1 MAKAKT
7 KDEDPKRLTPVKRD
21 GAYVMMLFIS
31 LLAIAGGAV
40 LMHLD
45 HEEYGGKSP
54 PKEPELKILPL
65 GAKANISDGPG
76 ATPPAPPPDPG
87 GGMPPMPPDPGGG
100 MPPMPPGGMPPMPPA
115 PPAPMP

>member
-54 PKEPELKILPL
+54 PKEAELKILRL
-65 GAKANISDGPG
+65 GAQANISEGPG
-76 ATPPAPPPDPG
+76 ATPPAPPPGPDPG
-87 GGMPPMPPDPGGG
+87 PMPPDPGG
-100 MPPMPPGGMPPMPPA
+100 MPPMPPGGGMPPA
-115 PPAPMP
+115 PPPP